1 MNYSTYRMSMGTKIK
16 YALIYT
22 GLFFLLGY
30 VFYGSPLAG
39 IPGFAAMPFMF
50 KKKQKQLAQK
60 NRDRLLLEFKE
71 LILSFSNALRAGYSI
86 ENAFIEAYGEL
97 KFLYEEDSLIMTES
111 KQIISKMKNQQNLE
125 DLLTDL
131 GRRSCLEDIRDFA
144 AVFQVA
150 KKSGGNLPKIISET
164 SQRISD
170 KLNVSDEIRLMFAEK
185 QFEQKIMNCLPVL
198 IILYISVSNPGYFDP
213 LYKNI
218 TGVIIMS
225 VCLIV
230 YIAAY
235 FLSQK
240 IMDIRV

>member
-198 IILYISVSNPGYFDP
+198 IILYIE
-213 LYKNI
+213 
-218 TGVIIMS
+218 
-225 VCLIV
+225 
-230 YIAAY
+230 
-235 FLSQK
+235 
-240 IMDIRV
+240 